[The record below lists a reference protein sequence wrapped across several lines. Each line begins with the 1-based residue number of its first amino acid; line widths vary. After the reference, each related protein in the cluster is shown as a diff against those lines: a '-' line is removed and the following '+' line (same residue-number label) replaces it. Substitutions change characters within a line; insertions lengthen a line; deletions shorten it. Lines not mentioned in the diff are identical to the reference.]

1 MSPYFWIKRDRLSAK
16 SQTVLALLLM
26 GTLSAPAHAGDIRI
40 SFPKHTKPTP
50 VQRLNQKG
58 VKEVEKHDYKGARAL
73 FYKAY
78 LLDPDDPFTLNN
90 LGYVAELEGQIDRAQ
105 RYYALAQAQ
114 RSDAVV
120 YKSTNH
126 EALGKPVDEIAGDAA
141 TVSMQINR
149 LNVQA
154 IGLLQKGKVQEAD
167 LALQKA
173 LKLDPENPFTLNNLG
188 FAKEKEGELDE
199 AYGYYVRAA
208 NQHSDASVLVTTEP
222 SWRGQS
228 IEKIATANA
237 GKIRDLMEHQE
248 DIGLQVARLNTQ
260 GVAAINRNDYQQARQ
275 DFQQAYRLDPKNAFA
290 LNNMGYLAEL
300 DGDRET
306 ADYYYGKASEARQAN
321 MKVAYAT
328 RSKMKGMKMAA
339 VADVN
344 DKAVVKAT
352 EDATAALRAEGGP
365 IVLHYRNNKPV
376 SEPATPPQPMN
387 EGMNPPA
394 NEDLR
399 PLPDSQQ
406 PPAQPQQ
413 QPNTSATPTPT
424 GGLLMPLPEDQ
435 QPPMAGEPEQQRPN
449 SPPPH

>member
-1 MSPYFWIKRDRLSAK
+1 MA
-16 SQTVLALLLM
+16 LALLLM
-26 GTLSAPAHAGDIRI
+26 AALSAPAHAGDIRI

-58 VKEVEKHDYKGARAL
+58 VKELEKHDYKEASAL

-90 LGYVAELEGQIDRAQ
+90 LGYVAELRGQIDRAQ

-126 EALGKPVDEIAGDAA
+126 EALGKPVDEIAGNAA
-141 TVSMQINR
+141 SVNMQINR

-154 IGLLQKGKVQEAD
+154 IGLLQKGRAREAD
-167 LALQKA
+167 LTLQKA
-173 LKLDPENPFTLNNLG
+173 LKLDPDNPFTLNNLG
-188 FAKEKEGELDE
+188 FTKEKEGELDE
-199 AYGYYVRAA
+199 AYRYYVLAA

-222 SWRGQS
+222 SWRGKS
-228 IEKIATANA
+228 IRNIAAANA
-237 GKIRDLMEHQE
+237 DKMRDLMNHQE
-248 DIGLQVARLNTQ
+248 DIGSQVARLNTQ
-260 GVAAINRNDYQQARQ
+260 GVAAINRNDYKQARQ

-306 ADYYYGKASEARQAN
+306 ADYYYGKASEARRSN

-328 RSKMKGMKMAA
+328 RTKMEGMKMAV
-339 VADVN
+339 VAGAN

-352 EDATAALRAEGGP
+352 EDATAALRTEGGP
-365 IVLHYRNNKPV
+365 VVLHYRDNKPV
-376 SEPATPPQPMN
+376 IEPATPPRPTN
-387 EGMNPPA
+387 NSMNPAA
-394 NEDLR
+394 NEDLP
-399 PLPDSQQ
+399 PLPDSEQ

-413 QPNTSATPTPT
+413 PPSTSSTPNPA
-424 GGLLMPLPEDQ
+424 GGLMMPLPDDQ
-435 QPPMAGEPEQQRPN
+435 QPPLPGGSGQPQPN
-449 SPPPH
+449 SVPPH